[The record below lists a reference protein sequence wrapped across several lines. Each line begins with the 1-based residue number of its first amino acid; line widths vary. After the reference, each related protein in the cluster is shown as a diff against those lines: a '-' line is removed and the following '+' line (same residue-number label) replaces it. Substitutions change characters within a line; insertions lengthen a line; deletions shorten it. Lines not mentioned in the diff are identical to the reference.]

1 MIVDPQTIALTD
13 DLTIDEYDAVDAP
26 SFWNW

>member
-1 MIVDPQTIALTD
+1 MFDPQITDLTD
-13 DLTIDEYDAVDAP
+13 DLTIEEYDAVDAP